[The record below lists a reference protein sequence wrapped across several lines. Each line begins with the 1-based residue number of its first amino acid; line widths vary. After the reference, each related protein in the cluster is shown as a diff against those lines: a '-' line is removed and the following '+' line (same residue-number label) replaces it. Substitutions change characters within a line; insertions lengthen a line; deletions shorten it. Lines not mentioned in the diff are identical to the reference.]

1 MTVVQLTQKMSDNY
15 NEQIKIE
22 SKKGDEV
29 S

>member
-1 MTVVQLTQKMSDNY
+1 MTAVRLAQKMSDNY
-15 NEQIKIE
+15 NEQIKVE